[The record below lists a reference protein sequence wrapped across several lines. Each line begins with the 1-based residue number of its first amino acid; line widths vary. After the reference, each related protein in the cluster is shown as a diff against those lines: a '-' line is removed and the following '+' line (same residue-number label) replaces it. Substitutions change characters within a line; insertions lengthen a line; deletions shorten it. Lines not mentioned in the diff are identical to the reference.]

1 MKVPVQLNGIHGR
14 YATALYTAA
23 VKTKKVDEV
32 AGDLAR
38 IKLSIAADPK
48 INAFLETPILS
59 KLDKIAGVEQ
69 LLKRGKY
76 SAETLNF
83 FVILAENGRLDMT
96 HKILSGFEQLISAHH
111 GHVTV
116 IVTSAKVF
124 AQFNV
129 IYSRNW
135 MQNH

>member
-1 MKVPVQLNGIHGR
+1 VQLHGIHGR

-23 VKTKKVDEV
+23 VKTKKVDEI
-32 AGDLAR
+32 ASDLAR
-38 IKLSIAADPK
+38 IKQFISADAK

-69 LLKRGKY
+69 LLAKGKY

-96 HKILSGFEQLISAHH
+96 HKILLSFEQLISAHH
-111 GHVTV
+111 GHVAV
-116 IVTSAKVF
+116 VVTSAKVCS
-124 AQFNV
+124 NL
-129 IYSRNW
+129 IK
-135 MQNH
+135 